1 MHWLSIGITV
11 LNVHLSNSR
20 AVWYCADI
28 SHVMTVPHWTV
39 QKRFFLVFSF
49 SLYMCHGCIWFC
61 SSWSKSDPGAFP
73 LWELKEH
80 YVTRCNTV
88 FLQMK
93 TNSYLSSSSLLSYT
107 IIIVKDLAMEMLK
120 LRFPLTM
127 LTQYVKEKHVSKKQT
142 KEEKNTVKVMKYK

>member
-1 MHWLSIGITV
+1 
-11 LNVHLSNSR
+11 
-20 AVWYCADI
+20 
-28 SHVMTVPHWTV
+28 
-39 QKRFFLVFSF
+39 
-49 SLYMCHGCIWFC
+49 
-61 SSWSKSDPGAFP
+61 
-73 LWELKEH
+73 
-80 YVTRCNTV
+80 
-88 FLQMK
+88 MK